1 MRVATAQWPVGSMS
15 SPLVEVRGL
24 VRHFNTGRSALH
36 NLWCRETAV
45 VRAVEGVNFQIAR
58 GETFAL
64 VGESGCGKSTLAR
77 CVVGLLAPTAGS
89 VAFYGRRVQ
98 MIFQNPYASL
108 NPRWRIFDIIAE
120 PARAYRLVDSTTVE
134 RRVNGLLEM
143 VGLNVA
149 DSRKYPHQFSG
160 GQRQRISIAR
170 ALAGEPDLLVCDEPT
185 SSLDVSVQAQILNLL
200 KDVQRELKLSYLFIS
215 HNLPVV
221 YQMSDHVGVMYLG
234 KIVESART
242 DRLFATPRHPY
253 TRMLLAAVP
262 QLDGARIGGDVPVGE
277 LPSPIDPPPGC
288 RFHPRC
294 PLAFDRCRREEPAM
308 IDGVA
313 CHAARTERSA

>member
-1 MRVATAQWPVGSMS
+1 MS
-15 SPLVEVRGL
+15 SPLIEVRSL
-24 VRHFNTGRSALH
+24 VRHFDAGRSSLR
-36 NLWCRETAV
+36 NLWSRERAI
-45 VRAVEGVNFQIAR
+45 VRAVEGVDFQIAR

-89 VAFYGRRVQ
+89 VAFSGRRVQ

-120 PARAYRLVDSTTVE
+120 PARSYRLVDAVNVE
-134 RRVNGLLEM
+134 RRVKDLLEM
-143 VGLNVA
+143 VGLSVA
-149 DSRKYPHQFSG
+149 DARKYPHQFSG

-221 YQMSDHVGVMYLG
+221 YQMADHVGVMYLG
-234 KIVESART
+234 KIVETAAT
-242 DRLFATPRHPY
+242 DRLFTAPQHPY
-253 TRMLLAAVP
+253 TRMLLAAAP
-262 QLDGARIGGDVPVGE
+262 QLDGVRIGGGSIG
-277 LPSPIDPPPGC
+277 LGRSPTGTSPPGC

-294 PLAFDRCRREEPAM
+294 PLAFERCRREEPQM
-308 IDGVA
+308 IGGVA
-313 CHAARTERSA
+313 CHAVRAAQPV

>member
-1 MRVATAQWPVGSMS
+1 MS
-15 SPLVEVRGL
+15 SPLIEVRGL
-24 VRHFNTGRSALH
+24 VRQFDAGQSSLR
-36 NLWCRETAV
+36 NLWSRERAI
-45 VRAVEGVNFQIAR
+45 VRAVEGVDFQIAR

-89 VAFYGRRVQ
+89 VAFSGRRVQ

-108 NPRWRIFDIIAE
+108 NPRWRISDIIAE
-120 PARAYRLVDSTTVE
+120 PARAYRLVDAVNVE
-134 RRVNGLLEM
+134 RRVKELLEM
-143 VGLNVA
+143 VGLSVA
-149 DSRKYPHQFSG
+149 DARKYPHQFSG
-160 GQRQRISIAR
+160 GQRQRISVAR

-221 YQMSDHVGVMYLG
+221 YQMADHIGVMYLG
-234 KIVESART
+234 KIVEMAAT
-242 DRLFATPRHPY
+242 DRLFTAPQHPY
-253 TRMLLAAVP
+253 TRMLLAAAP
-262 QLDGARIGGDVPVGE
+262 QLDGVRIGGDVPVGD

-294 PLAFDRCRREEPAM
+294 PLAFERCRREEPQM

-313 CHAARTERSA
+313 CHAVRATQPV

>member
-1 MRVATAQWPVGSMS
+1 MS
-15 SPLVEVRGL
+15 SPLTSPLIEVRGL
-24 VRHFNTGRSALH
+24 TRYFNAHASAFGSLLGRHN
-36 NLWCRETAV
+36 AV
-45 VRAVEGVNFQIAR
+45 VRAVEGVDFQIAR

-89 VAFYGRRVQ
+89 VTFSGRRIQ

-120 PARAYRLVDSTTVE
+120 PVRAYRLVDAANIE
-134 RRVNGLLEM
+134 RRVKELLEM
-143 VGLNVA
+143 VGLSIA
-149 DSRKYPHQFSG
+149 DARRYPHQFSG

-200 KDVQRELKLSYLFIS
+200 KDVQRKLKLSCLFIS

-221 YQMSDHVGVMYLG
+221 YQMADHVGVMYLG
-234 KIVESART
+234 KIVEMAAT
-242 DRLFATPRHPY
+242 DRLFAAPQHPY

-262 QLDGARIGGDVPVGE
+262 QLDGARIGGDVPVGD
-277 LPSPIDPPPGC
+277 LPSPIEPPPGC

-294 PLAFDRCRREEPAM
+294 PLAFERCRREEPQM
-308 IDGVA
+308 IDDVA
-313 CHAARTERSA
+313 CHAVRAVRPV

>member
-1 MRVATAQWPVGSMS
+1 MS
-15 SPLVEVRGL
+15 RPLIEVRGL
-24 VRHFNTGRSALH
+24 TRHFDAGASAVASLLGR
-36 NLWCRETAV
+36 RIAV
-45 VRAVEGVNFQIAR
+45 VRAVEGVDFQIAR

-89 VAFYGRRVQ
+89 IAFSGRRVQ

-120 PARAYRLVDSTTVE
+120 PVRAYRLVDAANID
-134 RRVNGLLEM
+134 RRVKELLEM
-143 VGLNVA
+143 VGLSVA
-149 DSRKYPHQFSG
+149 DARKYPHQFSG

-185 SSLDVSVQAQILNLL
+185 SSLDVSMQAQILNLL

-221 YQMSDHVGVMYLG
+221 YQMADHVGVMYLG
-234 KIVESART
+234 KIVEMATT
-242 DRLFATPRHPY
+242 DRLFAAPQHPY

-262 QLDGARIGGDVPVGE
+262 QLDSARIGGDVPVGD
-277 LPSPIDPPPGC
+277 LPSPIEPPPGC

-294 PLAFDRCRREEPAM
+294 PLAFEQCRSEEPQM
-308 IDGVA
+308 IDGIA
-313 CHAARTERSA
+313 CHAVRAAQPV

>member
-1 MRVATAQWPVGSMS
+1 MS
-15 SPLVEVRGL
+15 NPTTSPLIEVRGL
-24 VRHFNTGRSALH
+24 TRYFNAHASAFGSLLGRHN
-36 NLWCRETAV
+36 AV
-45 VRAVEGVNFQIAR
+45 VRAVEGVDFQIAR

-89 VAFYGRRVQ
+89 VTFSGRRIQ

-120 PARAYRLVDSTTVE
+120 PVRAYRLVDAANIE
-134 RRVNGLLEM
+134 RRVKELLEM
-143 VGLNVA
+143 VGLSIA
-149 DSRKYPHQFSG
+149 DARRYPHQFSG

-200 KDVQRELKLSYLFIS
+200 KDVQRKLKLSCLFIS

-221 YQMSDHVGVMYLG
+221 YQMADHVGVMYLG
-234 KIVESART
+234 KIVEMAAT
-242 DRLFATPRHPY
+242 DRLFAAPQHPY

-262 QLDGARIGGDVPVGE
+262 QLDSARIGGDVPVGD
-277 LPSPIDPPPGC
+277 LPSPIEPPPGC

-294 PLAFDRCRREEPAM
+294 PLAFERCRREEPQM
-308 IDGVA
+308 IDDVA
-313 CHAARTERSA
+313 CHAVRAVQPV

>member
-1 MRVATAQWPVGSMS
+1 MS
-15 SPLVEVRGL
+15 SPLTSPLIEVRGL
-24 VRHFNTGRSALH
+24 TRHFNAHASAFGSLLGRH
-36 NLWCRETAV
+36 NAV
-45 VRAVEGVNFQIAR
+45 VRAVEGVDFQIAR

-89 VAFYGRRVQ
+89 VTFSGRRIQ

-120 PARAYRLVDSTTVE
+120 PVRAYRLVDAANIE
-134 RRVNGLLEM
+134 RRVKELLEM
-143 VGLNVA
+143 VGLSIA
-149 DSRKYPHQFSG
+149 DARRYPHQFSG

-200 KDVQRELKLSYLFIS
+200 KDVQRKLKLSCLFIS

-221 YQMSDHVGVMYLG
+221 YQMADHVGVMYLG
-234 KIVESART
+234 KIVEMAAT
-242 DRLFATPRHPY
+242 DRLFAAPQHPY

-262 QLDGARIGGDVPVGE
+262 QLDGARIGGDVPVGD
-277 LPSPIDPPPGC
+277 LPSPIEPPPGC

-294 PLAFDRCRREEPAM
+294 PLAFERCRREEPQM
-308 IDGVA
+308 IDDVA
-313 CHAARTERSA
+313 CHAVRAVRPV

>member
-1 MRVATAQWPVGSMS
+1 MS
-15 SPLVEVRGL
+15 SPLTSPLIEVRGL
-24 VRHFNTGRSALH
+24 TRYFNAHASAFGSLLGRHN
-36 NLWCRETAV
+36 AV
-45 VRAVEGVNFQIAR
+45 VRAVEGVDFQIAR

-89 VAFYGRRVQ
+89 VTFSGRRIQ

-120 PARAYRLVDSTTVE
+120 PVRAYRLVDAANIE
-134 RRVNGLLEM
+134 RRVKELLEM
-143 VGLNVA
+143 VGLSIA
-149 DSRKYPHQFSG
+149 DARRYPHQFSG

-200 KDVQRELKLSYLFIS
+200 KDVQCKLKLSCLFIS

-221 YQMSDHVGVMYLG
+221 YQMADHVGVMYLG
-234 KIVESART
+234 KIVEMAAT
-242 DRLFATPRHPY
+242 DRLFAAPQHPY

-262 QLDGARIGGDVPVGE
+262 QLDGARIGGDVPVGD
-277 LPSPIDPPPGC
+277 LPSPIEPPPGC

-294 PLAFDRCRREEPAM
+294 PLAFERCRREEPQM
-308 IDGVA
+308 IDDVA
-313 CHAARTERSA
+313 CHAVRAVQPV